1 MAHGLLS
8 GADGGRLFVRT
19 VAAVLVIHRN
29 VAGNVLALLTSR
41 LKKTIERLDRRR
53 GDGRRTSDPPTRAF
67 LALEASA

>member
-41 LKKTIERLDRRR
+41 LRKKRSKGWTGGAVMADAPRIHLPER
-53 GDGRRTSDPPTRAF
+53 F
-67 LALEASA
+67 